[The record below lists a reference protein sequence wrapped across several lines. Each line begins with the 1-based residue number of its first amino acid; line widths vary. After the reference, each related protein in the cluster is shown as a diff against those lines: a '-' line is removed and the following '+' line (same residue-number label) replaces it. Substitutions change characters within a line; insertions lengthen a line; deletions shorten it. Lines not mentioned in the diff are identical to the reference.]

1 MFVVV
6 DLENEEAVGP
16 FDSEDEAK
24 AYFVQLSHEEG
35 WYDVEDLIFTTGS
48 PFGSTPS
55 GDGLALMKMSAPNEV
70 TRASIVY

>member
-1 MFVVV
+1 MFIVV

-48 PFGSTPS
+48 PFGTTPQ
-55 GDGLALMKMSAPNEV
+55 GEGLALMKMSGPDEHI
-70 TRASIVY
+70 RASIVY